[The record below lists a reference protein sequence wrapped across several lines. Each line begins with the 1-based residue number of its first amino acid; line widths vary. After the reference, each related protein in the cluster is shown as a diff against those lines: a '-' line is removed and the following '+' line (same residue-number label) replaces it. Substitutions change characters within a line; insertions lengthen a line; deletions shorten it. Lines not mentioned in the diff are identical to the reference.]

1 MIGPMLVREI
11 VLWMPLGL
19 RFGPVEC
26 ASLYMCQTKV
36 NMLPC
41 DGGYGIIRRG
51 EI

>member
-1 MIGPMLVREI
+1 MPLLLMREI

-26 ASLYMCQTKV
+26 ALPYVCQTKV

-41 DGGYGIIRRG
+41 DGGYRIIRRR